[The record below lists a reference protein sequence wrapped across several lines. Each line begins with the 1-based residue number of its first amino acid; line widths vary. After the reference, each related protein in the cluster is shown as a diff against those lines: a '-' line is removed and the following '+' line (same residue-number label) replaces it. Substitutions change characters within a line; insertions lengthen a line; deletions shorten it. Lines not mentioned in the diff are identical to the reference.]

1 MISTS
6 TCHLPVKPG
15 HDDRELWYV
24 PHARIRT
31 RAAAERAVAITDWIT
46 SEHRTEVRPDE
57 QALFLSLHTCAF
69 RARRKRRS
77 PLIGG
82 DWRHWIRRWH
92 LIREYIVAENLGL
105 AYTMIS
111 RFRAKDFDHDD
122 LLSEAMFALARAV
135 DRFNPWRGFRFS
147 TYACNV
153 IARALMRR
161 GKVQMRYRRFFPVQ
175 CEGTYDHL
183 DSTGP
188 LDSPSGVYLERLRRA
203 VACNLG
209 GLTEIESK
217 VLSQRFPT
225 DRESPLTF
233 RQIGKA
239 VGLSKERVR
248 QIQHAALV
256 KLRDVLRRDPLLA

>member
-1 MISTS
+1 MIGTS
-6 TCHLPVKPG
+6 TDHPRVKPG
-15 HDDRELWYV
+15 RESRELWYV
-24 PHARIRT
+24 PQPRIRT
-31 RAAAERAVAITDWIT
+31 RAAARRAAAIADWIT
-46 SEHRTEVRPDE
+46 SEHRTEDRPDE
-57 QALFLSLHTCAF
+57 QALFMALHTCAF
-69 RARRKRRS
+69 RSRRKRRGV
-77 PLIGG
+77 LTGG
-82 DWRHWIRRWH
+82 DWRQWVRRWH
-92 LIREYIVAENLGL
+92 TVREYIVAENLGL

-183 DSTGP
+183 DSTSSADP
-188 LDSPSGVYLERLRRA
+188 PSGVYLERLRRA

-209 GLTEIESK
+209 GLTEIESRCCP
-217 VLSQRFPT
+217 SG
-225 DRESPLTF
+225 S
-233 RQIGKA
+233 
-239 VGLSKERVR
+239 
-248 QIQHAALV
+248 
-256 KLRDVLRRDPLLA
+256 RRTANRL